1 MTEQEQIN
9 PGLVLNGLDGSN
21 PLAFL
26 AALGTL
32 RGLTLAWPER
42 RIRLSWTPLDA
53 WRPCLHVDGDTPTE
67 EETLAG
73 LESFM
78 ERRPGHR
85 ALEIGDNLTI
95 PADEFRSQALNSAGT
110 ASPEDRAGAD
120 FIAAFGCDAVA
131 DRQGRIQDTAL
142 RTLSGAGHQ
151 HFLRTMRELA
161 ERTAGDNLR
170 RCLFAPWGR
179 TDTLYSLRWDPEDDR
194 RYAHRWRDPSKETA
208 GTGVGRQPPGLRGP
222 PPVPGCAGGR
232 FGQNHR
238 VLRNPEQRYFL
249 DLAGMGTRRGPGYGE
264 IPAGI
269 AEASGWRPGEQ

>member
-1 MTEQEQIN
+1 MTEQEQIQEQIN
-9 PGLVLNGLDGSN
+9 PGLVLKGLDGAN

-42 RIRLSWTPLDA
+42 VVRLSWAPLDA

-151 HFLRTMRELA
+151 HFLRTMR
-161 ERTAGDNLR
+161 
-170 RCLFAPWGR
+170 
-179 TDTLYSLRWDPEDDR
+179 
-194 RYAHRWRDPSKETA
+194 
-208 GTGVGRQPPGLRGP
+208 GTGGENCRGQSP
-222 PPVPGCAGGR
+222 ALPVCSLGPDG
-232 FGQNHR
+232 HP
-238 VLRNPEQRYFL
+238 VLPAL
-249 DLAGMGTRRGPGYGE
+249 GPGG
-264 IPAGI
+264 
-269 AEASGWRPGEQ
+269 